1 MPCVPTG
8 IRRLATSFTGRWLG
22 ATSSA
27 AQICELAS
35 AKISGMAFANRCSVL
50 MTVSL
55 DGVPFRQPLR
65 TTQQQ
70 DPGSIGSS
78 CSAPDLT
85 LFGQCPNRL
94 LDAAELT
101 IRTQHLV
108 DAKPHHG
115 LLRADRLQAG
125 DGKIDAI
132 GVTFADQVPQDFRPR
147 EVDFD
152 DPPRFPYKQPR
163 LLRRGLP
170 GVQDVAPEII
180 GVEKRQRRLKSR
192 DDDTRLLFARKI
204 WARRPP
210 DRGSGH
216 AF

>member
-70 DPGSIGSS
+70 DPRSIGSS
-78 CSAPDLT
+78 LSAPDLT

-125 DGKIDAI
+125 DGEIDAI
-132 GVTFADQVPQDFRPR
+132 GVTFADQGAPDLPR
-147 EVDFD
+147 GGVDFD
-152 DPPRFPYKQPR
+152 APRRFPYNPPP
-163 LLRRGLP
+163 LLP
-170 GVQDVAPEII
+170 
-180 GVEKRQRRLKSR
+180 
-192 DDDTRLLFARKI
+192 
-204 WARRPP
+204 RPP
-210 DRGSGH
+210 PGP
-216 AF
+216 